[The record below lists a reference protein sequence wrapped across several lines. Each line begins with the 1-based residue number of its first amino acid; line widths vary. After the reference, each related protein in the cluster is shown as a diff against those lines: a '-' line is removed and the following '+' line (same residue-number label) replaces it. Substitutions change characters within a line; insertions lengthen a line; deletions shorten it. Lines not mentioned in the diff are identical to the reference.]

1 MTKRFGRFQ
10 VTPELLMQALCIPDG
25 TVLHAT
31 RWDRFT
37 YGGSFEV
44 IVESQ
49 DLTEVAEGE
58 EAPIYVPTLSHHDD
72 GSITWDW
79 GDPLL

>member
-10 VTPELLMQALCIPDG
+10 VTPELLIQALCIPDG

-31 RWDRFT
+31 RW
-37 YGGSFEV
+37 SCFEV

-58 EAPIYVPTLSHHDD
+58 EAPLYVPTLSHHDD

-79 GDPLL
+79 GNPLP